1 MGRAAQPCS
10 CYILPTGNQS
20 QESVCNLPMT
30 KVDKPERGMSI
41 LLSPVPPRKLG
52 PKTQPPDS
60 QPEGQELGRVAN
72 PKSRM

>member
-1 MGRAAQPCS
+1 
-10 CYILPTGNQS
+10 
-20 QESVCNLPMT
+20 MT